1 MTKDSSGPWP
11 GRRAGKKVGIT
22 AGAFDLCHAGHML
35 VFKEAKTVCDYLIVA
50 LQEDPSHTPADY
62 RGKKKN
68 KPIMSLEERTIILEG
83 IKYIDEIHV
92 YNSEQEFYDLL
103 LKLKPDIRII
113 GADWKD
119 RDYTGKDLPI
129 EMYFNS
135 RGHHF
140 STTALRD
147 RIYEAE
153 VIRRKEMGLDMQ
165 G

>member
-1 MTKDSSGPWP
+1 MTKD
-11 GRRAGKKVGIT
+11 GKKVGFT

-35 VFKEAKTVCDYLIVA
+35 VFKEAKTVCDYLIIG

-68 KPIMSLEERTIILEG
+68 TPIMSLEERRIILESVR
-83 IKYIDEIHV
+83 YVDEIRI
-92 YNSEQEFYDLL
+92 YNSEQELYDLL
-103 LKLKPDIRII
+103 VEIKPDVRII

-119 RDYTGKDLPI
+119 KEYTGKDLPI

-135 RGHHF
+135 RGHNF
-140 STTALRD
+140 STTALRE

-153 VIRRKEMGLDMQ
+153 VIRRKEQGL
-165 G
+165 